1 MQSHASP
8 DSDIGSGARFAG
20 RVGADAEARYG
31 REVPD
36 YGMKGVSE
44 MKMRQHGK
52 PVPDPDEIPEG
63 IDLDDSERFL
73 DDMIEDGR
81 MMSE

>member
-1 MQSHASP
+1 
-8 DSDIGSGARFAG
+8 
-20 RVGADAEARYG
+20 
-31 REVPD
+31 
-36 YGMKGVSE
+36 MKGVSE
-44 MKMRQHGK
+44 MKHRMHGK

-63 IDLDDSERFL
+63 IDFDDSERFL

>member
-1 MQSHASP
+1 
-8 DSDIGSGARFAG
+8 
-20 RVGADAEARYG
+20 
-31 REVPD
+31 
-36 YGMKGVSE
+36 MKGVSE

-52 PVPDPDEIPEG
+52 PAPDPDEIPEG

-81 MMSE
+81 MMRESEE

>member
-1 MQSHASP
+1 
-8 DSDIGSGARFAG
+8 
-20 RVGADAEARYG
+20 
-31 REVPD
+31 
-36 YGMKGVSE
+36 MKGVSE

-52 PVPDPDEIPEG
+52 PVPDPDEIPGG

>member
-1 MQSHASP
+1 MKGVSEMKH
-8 DSDIGSGARFAG
+8 RN
-20 RVGADAEARYG
+20 G

-44 MKMRQHGK
+44 MKHRMHGK
-52 PVPDPDEIPEG
+52 PAPDPDEIPEG
-63 IDLDDSERFL
+63 IDLNDSERFL

>member
-1 MQSHASP
+1 
-8 DSDIGSGARFAG
+8 
-20 RVGADAEARYG
+20 
-31 REVPD
+31 
-36 YGMKGVSE
+36 MKGVIG
-44 MKMRQHGK
+44 MKMRRHGK